1 MKSVAILA
9 TLPLV
14 AYALPTGSF
23 SYKPDSDKA
32 PNSWP
37 GLAFGE
43 EYDNQ
48 CGGSKQSGIDIP
60 THTCDVSGD
69 YIFSVS
75 PDVTTIRVLQLVDSR
90 KSIGRNQGSCF
101 MQSFLTSL
109 TQFLIVTYI

>member
-23 SYKPDSDKA
+23 SYRPDSDKA

-37 GLAFGE
+37 GLDFGE

-75 PDVTTIRVLQLVDSR
+75 PHVTTIRVLQLVDSR
-90 KSIGRNQGSCF
+90 KSTGRNQGSCF
-101 MQSFLTSL
+101 MQYFLTSL
-109 TQFLIVTYI
+109 TRVLLVTHI